1 MTTKEKLTGKKTFN
15 RGKKFSLK
23 ISSQWAILSFLW
35 VVGASLLSLW
45 LLTYD
50 WLLTLLLAA
59 AISGP
64 PIVAYLLI
72 KKLRTLVIVDN
83 ILILERTVAYVILVL
98 GFGFLYVIFY
108 LF

>member
-1 MTTKEKLTGKKTFN
+1 MDTMEKLTDKEASNGGEKNF
-15 RGKKFSLK
+15 LK
-23 ISSQWAILSFLW
+23 ISSQWVNLSFLW
-35 VVGASLLSLW
+35 VAGASLLSLW
-45 LLTYD
+45 FLTFD

-64 PIVAYLLI
+64 PIVAFLLI
-72 KKLRTLVIVDN
+72 KKLRNLVMVDN
-83 ILILERTVAYVILVL
+83 ILILERTVAYGILLL

>member
-1 MTTKEKLTGKKTFN
+1 MTTKEKLTDKEASN
-15 RGKKFSLK
+15 RGGKNSLR
-23 ISSQWAILSFLW
+23 ISSQWSNLSFLW

-45 LLTYD
+45 FITFD

-64 PIVAYLLI
+64 PMVAYLLI
-72 KKLRTLVIVDN
+72 RKLRNLVMVDN